1 MCIINNLTK
10 GIKSKQLKDVIL
22 KYNKSF
28 LNNKIDTIDF
38 SNEWENAL
46 FENLNLENNIDCY
59 SDNIINQQNAFW
71 FIDINNNN
79 FDNNRCNESLKALFW
94 KMIKKQINI
103 QILNINIGTFSK
115 GNKNIIYKKYFELTN
130 FYETSILINKRLLFL
145 NKDKEIFQEILDKYL
160 NVNNNVLPKKS
171 EVTELK
177 FNNLNNSKILCITWN
192 VGGNSLQDNYDIYEL
207 FTHNYF
213 YECGQ

>member
-1 MCIINNLTK
+1 VQIQIKFFSYICYESSESINNINVFVPFKIFLVEELNQFNNIVCIINNLTK

-79 FDNNRCNESLKALFW
+79 FDNNRCNES
-94 KMIKKQINI
+94 
-103 QILNINIGTFSK
+103 
-115 GNKNIIYKKYFELTN
+115 
-130 FYETSILINKRLLFL
+130 
-145 NKDKEIFQEILDKYL
+145 
-160 NVNNNVLPKKS
+160 
-171 EVTELK
+171 
-177 FNNLNNSKILCITWN
+177 
-192 VGGNSLQDNYDIYEL
+192 
-207 FTHNYF
+207 
-213 YECGQ
+213 